1 MENPEE
7 EAGTLDAIVV
17 GHVDQIVTVENETN
31 SRNVPSNASSSIAGS
46 LTSVKLALT
55 SLDDHIGAME
65 PESES
70 DIEKEKWFEAPES
83 SKLDEV
89 LKEFQDDENAEIPK
103 NTEVHDKYNSKLTSL
118 RTQIETTTVRKYLD
132 EFEDE
137 IKDDV
142 VMLAPVSIEEIQQEE
157 LRLREEHV
165 AYTKYLA
172 EQQQQRKTEIAEKEE
187 TAKTR
192 LLLELQRQKEEIS
205 RREALMSQRERLYQ
219 ERLQNAFRKSES
231 QLVQALDERKGEI
244 KSLYGDLT
252 FADDQYGGSK
262 GRRWRVEWSKTPQ
275 PIQIK
280 LKCVRGLRDKI
291 PGGRYVVMV
300 SLYDRLGGHVM
311 RWSRATGQQWG
322 GSTLPVY
329 HDGRFSSSE
338 ITLDQSVFTVV
349 PSKDEVRPGMVLV
362 FELFLLRGAVTPTD
376 RVVAWACFP
385 ICDGQFDIVQGFYK
399 SPMLRGHIDSRID
412 RHGLVEEL
420 VASDLDH
427 WLANIYFQIVRLPR
441 YLSGQKEYEVE
452 LQFSSGLLSF
462 PDRIIDAEDA
472 IDGEDAPERSDAI
485 STFGGESIRSA
496 SNLSLNITSHKNETV
511 TTFSSGVK
519 SESLS
524 GKSRKMSSKIR
535 YRGKSRPSSSTGK
548 RSKSEYASSSED
560 ESGLL
565 SVSGSTD
572 KGRFMA
578 VKNEPGMYYKVHA
591 QNPVEEY
598 NAEQAVK
605 LIPHT
610 TVLDA
615 KPPKPKLTYLEDLE
629 RHTFAVQKPFSTKG
643 RVKSTGH
650 ERADYVRRMFLS
662 EMGFAQWR
670 TREFW
675 ILMLLLAL
683 IWFVRLYVHY
693 CGQWLFLQAISIPVN
708 AFVFYPYTVDLN
720 YQSDLLVTGEVIGI
734 VVLGPTA
741 NIIVLIIFVLISW
754 LSQMTIGTFPALFS
768 KFIMAFALW
777 TAFDPIAIL
786 IVDAALGRFQ
796 FSATQPIGDAFKLY
810 WHFYQTQGSG
820 VIGVPLTI
828 YLYALLIFASLVI
841 LYLYFLKLHN
851 NGRMLDIFHRLH
863 GEEGIF
869 FVPFDLEISIQELA
883 YIVKK
888 AEQWRGADGERRKV
902 TVYDYIW
909 GEETESGNDDISSRK
924 EITTHISVHTL
935 HLDGLRE
942 LYRHFLR
949 LPSGAIVEVLGE
961 LGSTKLMPDIK
972 TALLKRATSVENF
985 FGSDSESRLAYSV
998 GGQESTREIP
1008 NGHST
1013 SEDSVKTRK
1022 SLHKRSSSSEVVNSE
1037 KGAFLQVPTAG
1048 ASNA

>member
-1 MENPEE
+1 M
-7 EAGTLDAIVV
+7 
-17 GHVDQIVTVENETN
+17 
-31 SRNVPSNASSSIAGS
+31 
-46 LTSVKLALT
+46 
-55 SLDDHIGAME
+55 
-65 PESES
+65 
-70 DIEKEKWFEAPES
+70 
-83 SKLDEV
+83 
-89 LKEFQDDENAEIPK
+89 
-103 NTEVHDKYNSKLTSL
+103 
-118 RTQIETTTVRKYLD
+118 
-132 EFEDE
+132 
-137 IKDDV
+137 
-142 VMLAPVSIEEIQQEE
+142 
-157 LRLREEHV
+157 
-165 AYTKYLA
+165 
-172 EQQQQRKTEIAEKEE
+172 
-187 TAKTR
+187 
-192 LLLELQRQKEEIS
+192 
-205 RREALMSQRERLYQ
+205 
-219 ERLQNAFRKSES
+219 
-231 QLVQALDERKGEI
+231 
-244 KSLYGDLT
+244 
-252 FADDQYGGSK
+252 
-262 GRRWRVEWSKTPQ
+262 
-275 PIQIK
+275 
-280 LKCVRGLRDKI
+280 
-291 PGGRYVVMV
+291 MV

-338 ITLDQSVFTVV
+338 ISLEQSVFTVV
-349 PSKDEVRPGMVLV
+349 SSKDEVRPGMVLL

-385 ICDGQFDIVQGFYK
+385 ICDGQFDVVQGHYK

-412 RHGLVEEL
+412 RHGLIEEL
-420 VASDLDH
+420 VTSDLDH
-427 WLANIYFQIVRLPR
+427 WMANIYFQIVRLPR

-462 PDRIIDAEDA
+462 PDRIVDAEEA
-472 IDGEDAPERSDAI
+472 VDGEDVPERSDAV
-485 STFGGESIRSA
+485 STFGGESIRST
-496 SNLSLNITSHKNETV
+496 SNLSLNITSHNET
-511 TTFSSGVK
+511 TNTSTSGIK
-519 SESLS
+519 SESFS
-524 GKSRKMSSKIR
+524 GKTRKTSSKIR
-535 YRGKSRPSSSTGK
+535 YRGKSRPPSSSGK
-548 RSKSEYASSSED
+548 GSRLDYASSSED
-560 ESGLL
+560 ESDLQ
-565 SVSGSTD
+565 SVTESTD

-591 QNPVEEY
+591 QNPVEDY

-615 KPPKPKLTYLEDLE
+615 KPPKPKLTHLEDLE

-643 RVKSTGH
+643 RVESTGH

-675 ILMLLLAL
+675 VLMLLFAL

-693 CGQWLFLQAISIPVN
+693 CGQWLFLQSISIPVN

-741 NIIVLIIFVLISW
+741 NILVLFIFVLISW
-754 LSQMTIGTFPALFS
+754 LSQKTIGSFPALFS
-768 KFIMAFALW
+768 KFIMAYALW

-786 IVDAALGRFQ
+786 IVDSALGRYQ

-828 YLYALLIFASLVI
+828 YLYALLMFVSLVI
-841 LYLYFLKLHN
+841 LYLYFLMLHN

-869 FVPFDLEISIQELA
+869 FVPYDLEISIQELA

-888 AEQWRGADGERRKV
+888 AEQWRGSDGERRKV

-909 GEETESGNDDISSRK
+909 GEETEAGDDDRSSRK
-924 EITTHISVHTL
+924 EITTHVSIHTL

-985 FGSDSESRLAYSV
+985 FGSDNESRLAYSLR
-998 GGQESTREIP
+998 GPGSTRDIAT
-1008 NGHST
+1008 GRST
-1013 SEDSVKTRK
+1013 SADSIKTRK
-1022 SLHKRSSSSEVVNSE
+1022 TLHNRSDGSSPEIVKSDKVT
-1037 KGAFLQVPTAG
+1037 LQVPTTG